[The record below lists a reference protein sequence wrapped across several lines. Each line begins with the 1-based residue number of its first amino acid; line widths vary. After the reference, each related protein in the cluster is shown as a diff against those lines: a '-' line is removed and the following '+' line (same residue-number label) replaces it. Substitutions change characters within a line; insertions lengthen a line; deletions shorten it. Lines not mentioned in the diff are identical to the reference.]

1 MTFELETEDP
11 GVCSVDDAETQALA
25 RAHGEGVGQAAVNR
39 DGVADAP
46 RHAGVHH
53 AAEVPADGGI
63 CQEPPIIENPG
74 PVAVDSDPP
83 SLFAEIGRASRR
95 QRGCPYVYCS
105 VVVA

>member
-11 GVCSVDDAETQALA
+11 GVCSVDEAETQALA

-53 AAEVPADGGI
+53 AAEVPDDGAI
-63 CQEPPIIENPG
+63 RQEPPLIENPG
-74 PVAVDSDPP
+74 NVSVDDDRPLHFTHQRHIVPPADLLYPRPQAADPP
-83 SLFAEIGRASRR
+83 
-95 QRGCPYVYCS
+95 
-105 VVVA
+105 